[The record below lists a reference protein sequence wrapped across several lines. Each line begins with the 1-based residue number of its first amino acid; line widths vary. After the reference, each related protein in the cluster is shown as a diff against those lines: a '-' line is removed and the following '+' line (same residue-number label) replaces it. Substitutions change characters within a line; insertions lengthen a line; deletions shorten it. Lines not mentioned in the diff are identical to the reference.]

1 MRVFEKGDSPPE
13 DDSDSEEDYNTPPES
28 PPDAD
33 IDYEENDDPNVP
45 ENTDDEISVDE
56 DSEIFHNT
64 AGNDSAIE
72 TANLRNFPD
81 LLRIQNSNQETTSDE
96 ETTPPSKCT
105 ERCRPPSITT
115 NTMSYWCL
123 CSTIRGTNRT
133 LVRVRLRK
141 RINGFPLQSDPK

>member
-13 DDSDSEEDYNTPPES
+13 GDSDSEEDYDTPPES

-33 IDYEENDDPNVP
+33 INYEENDDPNAP

-81 LLRIQNSNQETTSDE
+81 LLRIQNSNE

-105 ERCRPPSITT
+105 GARPKERLPIDHYQRRNHPP
-115 NTMSYWCL
+115 
-123 CSTIRGTNRT
+123 
-133 LVRVRLRK
+133 LR
-141 RINGFPLQSDPK
+141 NVVLP